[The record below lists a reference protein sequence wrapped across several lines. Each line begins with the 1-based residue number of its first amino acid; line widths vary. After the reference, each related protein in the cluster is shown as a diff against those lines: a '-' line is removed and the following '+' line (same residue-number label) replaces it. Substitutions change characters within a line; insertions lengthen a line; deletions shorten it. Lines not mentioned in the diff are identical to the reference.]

1 MERLLLDDWN
11 LFCENLGKL
20 AEELAGKMI
29 NSPLRL
35 EDEMK
40 MILRKR
46 NRNITY
52 KESKFW
58 EIFKGVLKWKDENK
72 M

>member
-40 MILRKR
+40 MIYV
-46 NRNITY
+46 N
-52 KESKFW
+52 
-58 EIFKGVLKWKDENK
+58 
-72 M
+72 